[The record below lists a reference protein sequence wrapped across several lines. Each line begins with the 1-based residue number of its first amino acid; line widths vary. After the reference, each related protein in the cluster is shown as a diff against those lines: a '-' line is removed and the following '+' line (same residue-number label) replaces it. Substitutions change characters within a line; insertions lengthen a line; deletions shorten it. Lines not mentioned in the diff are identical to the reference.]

1 MSDTIY
7 SCHNFMLPFIIEC
20 DDYER
25 DIIKAK
31 SWQYKKYKDN
41 YNEIAYF
48 HSFFKDSMF
57 TKDEDANS
65 LFFTKD
71 EYRNSPFIISKS
83 KEYELNLKSVN
94 LRIFKTGVGILSF
107 HIENKKYTDIKDILE
122 INDYGRRIYP
132 EYLDEKLQCTLVPD
146 YIQLKEIKEDY
157 KYEQQPTKIKLS
169 KIITEFLPE
178 DEKIIRPAIDD
189 RMFVICFYKNNSFSN
204 ELKKEFTTNDKWY
217 EYIFLDGNG
226 LNVQNLEI
234 QQSLVKKATYPR
246 WQVYGTM
253 YGISRYSFVCVAD
266 ESDFIQNTVEIHM
279 QTVYFQMFSLLLML
293 RATILKFSKEVSDI
307 AQKIDSK
314 GTDTKVED
322 LYKRYI
328 QFVNSFYFREITA
341 KEQGLELYDQAREIL
356 RIDSDI
362 KDLDNEIGELHRYVS
377 MIEENENTKKMDRLQ
392 YWGFPLL
399 FLSLITGFFGM
410 NIFPQGFLDSISNWL
425 KALF

>member
-1 MSDTIY
+1 MSQDIY
-7 SCHNFMLPFIIEC
+7 SHHTFMLPFIIEH
-20 DDYER
+20 DEDKREV
-25 DIIKAK
+25 IKAK
-31 SWQYKKYKDN
+31 GWQYRKYREN

-65 LFFTKD
+65 SFYTKD
-71 EYRNSPFIISKS
+71 EYRDSPLIISKS
-83 KEYELNLKSVN
+83 KKYELNLKSVN

-107 HIENKKYTDIKDILE
+107 HIENKRYTNIKDILE

-132 EYLDEKLQCTLVPD
+132 EYLDEKLQCNLVPN
-146 YIQLKEIKEDY
+146 YIQLEEIKEDF

-178 DEKIIRPAIDD
+178 EKIRTAIDD
-189 RMFVICFYKNNSFSN
+189 RMFVVSFYKNNNFVN
-204 ELKKEFTTNDKWY
+204 ELKRDYSKNKRWY
-217 EYIFLDGNG
+217 KYIYIDGNG
-226 LNVQNLEI
+226 LNVQNLEM
-234 QQSLVKKATYPR
+234 QQNLVQKATYPR
-246 WQVYGTM
+246 WQGYGTM
-253 YGISRYSFVCVAD
+253 YGISRYSFVCVA
-266 ESDFIQNTVEIHM
+266 EKSEFIQNTVEVHM

-307 AQKIDSK
+307 AKEIDKK
-314 GTDTKVED
+314 GTDIKVEN

-341 KEQGLELYDQAREIL
+341 KDQGLELYDQAREVL

-362 KDLDNEIGELHRYVS
+362 KDLDNEIGELHSYIS
-377 MIEENENTKKMDRLQ
+377 MKEESENTKKMDRLQ

-399 FLSLITGFFGM
+399 ILSLLTGFFGM
-410 NIFPQGFLDSISNWL
+410 NIWFIESISNWL
-425 KALF
+425 KVLF